1 MVVLVGRGRV
11 CWGCFGRV
19 WIFCENFLVLIL
31 WVLWLNF
38 GVVAK
43 IILPVLEIVVY
54 LQRDSLIENVKLITE
69 KQLNYKILITKYDN
83 RNTIKIWLKTGF

>member
-1 MVVLVGRGRV
+1 MD
-11 CWGCFGRV
+11 
-19 WIFCENFLVLIL
+19 FCENFLVLIL

-54 LQRDSLIENVKLITE
+54 LQRERV
-69 KQLNYKILITKYDN
+69 
-83 RNTIKIWLKTGF
+83 RMRV

>member
-1 MVVLVGRGRV
+1 MFG
-11 CWGCFGRV
+11 WGGD
-19 WIFCENFLVLIL
+19 FCENFLVLIL

-83 RNTIKIWLKTGF
+83 LNDTKINDN